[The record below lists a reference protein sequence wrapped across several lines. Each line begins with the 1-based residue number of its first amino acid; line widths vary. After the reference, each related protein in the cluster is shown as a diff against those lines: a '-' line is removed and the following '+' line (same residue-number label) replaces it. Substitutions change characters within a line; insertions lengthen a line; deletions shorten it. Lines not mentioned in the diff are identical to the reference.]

1 MIPAAAIIA
10 VVAIFILREWQHTQ
24 KENSSAQTANDT
36 INVLFAQLD
45 ASREREAASF
55 QKVIDVQNKTIK
67 DQQKVIEEM
76 HRRLVM
82 PAESAAADLNGQY
95 AEIKAKDQTPA
106 KQELDRLEDL
116 DWAGVNPPDLND
128 LQEPQLVPDEPP
140 LDL

>member
-1 MIPAAAIIA
+1 MIAAAIVA
-10 VVAIFILREWQHTQ
+10 VVAVFVLREWQHTQ
-24 KENSSAQTANDT
+24 KENSSAGTANAT
-36 INVLFAQLD
+36 INLLFAQLNE
-45 ASREREAASF
+45 SREREAAAAKGSTDLLT
-55 QKVIDVQNKTIK
+55 KIVK